1 MLLHLTV
8 LRLQRGNLQLRT
20 TRSNALILVLLCPGL
35 VSGKARRYKQ
45 GGYDL
50 DLAYI
55 TDHVIAMSYPFEG
68 RRGTCSAKI
77 Q

>member
-1 MLLHLTV
+1 MRQLSAAPHASQGALLLA
-8 LRLQRGNLQLRT
+8 G
-20 TRSNALILVLLCPGL
+20 I

-45 GGYDL
+45 GGFDL

-68 RRGTCSAKI
+68 RRGVPVCHVFCCMVWN
-77 Q
+77 

>member
-1 MLLHLTV
+1 MLVQPTV
-8 LRLQRGNLQLRT
+8 LRLQRGNLQLRI
-20 TRSNALILVLLCPGL
+20 TRSNVLIVVLSCPGL

-55 TDHVIAMSYPFEG
+55 TDNVIAMSYPFEG
-68 RRGTCSAKI
+68 RRGVYTAKVP
-77 Q
+77 